1 MIRTIFTLAAIC
13 ATLLAA
19 EAQTPEG
26 PVSATPVSATPVSVR
41 PLAVESSET
50 PAAATA
56 AAESAATG
64 SVQPTA
70 AAQPIAATHPTAAA
84 DTAALP
90 DAANLLRRGD
100 RKGELLLAIGG
111 HNITL
116 GRAASDRHNR
126 TRVTTPIEINQRYVA
141 FGLGAVEFGFSL
153 LTDPSYAAY
162 APEENGFL
170 DQRVGKSIHI
180 GFRPLALEVAL
191 NRSRTVSLVTGLTLS
206 FDNYRF
212 DNRWSIAKVDGRIE
226 PVALEGKRK
235 SKLATTQFG
244 LPIGLTFTPARRL
257 RVSALSFGELV
268 VNAHTKT
275 KKPKQKKTL
284 TGLNDFRFGLQG
296 AVTYREVGF
305 YVKYSLTPMF
315 RSGTGPK
322 CYPLSVGLAWGF

>member
-1 MIRTIFTLAAIC
+1 MARIEP
-13 ATLLAA
+13 LLFRAVVVNGHRA
-19 EAQTPEG
+19 FALSQGLFERFLDSFAGFFADDEAVDYQIDR
-26 PVSATPVSATPVSVR
+26 VYLV
-41 PLAVESSET
+41 AVEPHS
-50 PAAATA
+50 
-56 AAESAATG
+56 G
-64 SVQPTA
+64 SDF
-70 AAQPIAATHPTAAA
+70 A
-84 DTAALP
+84 DFVVNA
-90 DAANLLRRGD
+90 
-100 RKGELLLAIGG
+100 
-111 HNITL
+111 
-116 GRAASDRHNR
+116 
-126 TRVTTPIEINQRYVA
+126 YV
-141 FGLGAVEFGFSL
+141 
-153 LTDPSYAAY
+153 D
-162 APEENGFL
+162 
-170 DQRVGKSIHI
+170 
-180 GFRPLALEVAL
+180 
-191 NRSRTVSLVTGLTLS
+191 TLS

-257 RVSALSFGELV
+257 RVSALAFGELV

>member
-13 ATLLAA
+13 ATLLAV

-26 PVSATPVSATPVSVR
+26 PVPATPVSVR

-64 SVQPTA
+64 AVAA
-70 AAQPIAATHPTAAA
+70 AAQPTVAA
-84 DTAALP
+84 DTTALP

-126 TRVTTPIEINQRYVA
+126 TRVTTPIEINPRYVA

-212 DNRWSIAKVDGRIE
+212 DNCWSIAKVDGRIE

-257 RVSALSFGELV
+257 RVSALAFGELV